1 MFLNYTKCSVINYII
16 KCFNFQAYASK
27 IFARMIQVQL
37 RYFQYILSVAIF
49 AGIVISSTP
58 LISAC
63 FVGLTLIWL
72 TEMLVGQF
80 DINTEKFYVVLV
92 LLLIAFSTVSIKS
105 LSPDTNLS
113 YLFVGALVMAI
124 LYFLLQPDINIYK
137 VGNSLLATVIAMLV
151 NGFIIGSVFQE
162 NIIYVSFMMLLLLFL
177 KTLATYFNIQFGN
190 FQFFFNFFLVFI
202 IFSGIS
208 SFYDFVMTYVLI
220 AAAATALFTT
230 FLTFMFI
237 KIRYEYELTS
247 KLSNQIYIFD
257 YLFAFICSLYI
268 VDSLNVINGLF

>member
-1 MFLNYTKCSVINYII
+1 
-16 KCFNFQAYASK
+16 
-27 IFARMIQVQL
+27 MIQVQL

-80 DINTEKFYVVLV
+80 DINTDKFYVVLV
-92 LLLIAFSTVSIKS
+92 LLLITFSTVSIKS
-105 LSPDTNLS
+105 LSPDTDLS
-113 YLFVGALVMAI
+113 YLFVGALILAI
-124 LYFLLQPDINIYK
+124 LYFMIQPDINIYK
-137 VGNSLLATVIAMLV
+137 IGNSLLATVIAMLV
-151 NGFIIGSVFQE
+151 NGFIVGSVFQE

-208 SFYDFVMTYVLI
+208 SFYDFVMIHILI
-220 AAAATALFTT
+220 AATATAIFTT

-237 KIRYEYELTS
+237 KVRYEYELTS
-247 KLSNQIYIFD
+247 RLSNQIYIFD

>member
-1 MFLNYTKCSVINYII
+1 
-16 KCFNFQAYASK
+16 
-27 IFARMIQVQL
+27 MIQVQL
-37 RYFQYILSVAIF
+37 RYFQYILSIAIF

-80 DINTEKFYVVLV
+80 DINTEKFYVILV

-105 LSPDTNLS
+105 LSPETDLS
-113 YLFVGALVMAI
+113 YLFVGSLILAI
-124 LYFLLQPDINIYK
+124 LYFMLQPDINIYK
-137 VGNSLLATVIAMLV
+137 AGNSLLAMVIAMLV
-151 NGFIIGSVFQE
+151 NGFIVSSVFQE

-177 KTLATYFNIQFGN
+177 KTIATYFNIQFGN

-208 SFYDFVMTYVLI
+208 SFYDFAMVHVLI
-220 AAAATALFTT
+220 AATATAIFTT

-237 KIRYEYELTS
+237 KVRYEYELTS
-247 KLSNQIYIFD
+247 RLSNQIYIFD

>member
-1 MFLNYTKCSVINYII
+1 
-16 KCFNFQAYASK
+16 
-27 IFARMIQVQL
+27 MIQVQL

-124 LYFLLQPDINIYK
+124 LYL
-137 VGNSLLATVIAMLV
+137 SLIH
-151 NGFIIGSVFQE
+151 I
-162 NIIYVSFMMLLLLFL
+162 
-177 KTLATYFNIQFGN
+177 
-190 FQFFFNFFLVFI
+190 
-202 IFSGIS
+202 
-208 SFYDFVMTYVLI
+208 
-220 AAAATALFTT
+220 
-230 FLTFMFI
+230 
-237 KIRYEYELTS
+237 
-247 KLSNQIYIFD
+247 
-257 YLFAFICSLYI
+257 
-268 VDSLNVINGLF
+268 

>member
-1 MFLNYTKCSVINYII
+1 
-16 KCFNFQAYASK
+16 
-27 IFARMIQVQL
+27 MIQVQL

-124 LYFLLQPDINIYK
+124 LYFLLQPDVNIYK
-137 VGNSLLATVIAMLV
+137 VGNSLLATVMAMLV

-202 IFSGIS
+202 IFLGIS

>member
-1 MFLNYTKCSVINYII
+1 
-16 KCFNFQAYASK
+16 
-27 IFARMIQVQL
+27 MIQVQL

-113 YLFVGALVMAI
+113 YLFVG
-124 LYFLLQPDINIYK
+124 
-137 VGNSLLATVIAMLV
+137 
-151 NGFIIGSVFQE
+151 
-162 NIIYVSFMMLLLLFL
+162 
-177 KTLATYFNIQFGN
+177 
-190 FQFFFNFFLVFI
+190 
-202 IFSGIS
+202 
-208 SFYDFVMTYVLI
+208 
-220 AAAATALFTT
+220 
-230 FLTFMFI
+230 
-237 KIRYEYELTS
+237 
-247 KLSNQIYIFD
+247 
-257 YLFAFICSLYI
+257 
-268 VDSLNVINGLF
+268 